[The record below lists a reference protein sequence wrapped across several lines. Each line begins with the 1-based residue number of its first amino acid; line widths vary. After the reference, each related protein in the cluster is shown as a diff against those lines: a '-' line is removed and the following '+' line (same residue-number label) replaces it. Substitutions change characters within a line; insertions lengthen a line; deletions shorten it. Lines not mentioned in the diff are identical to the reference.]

1 MSFWQRLAQPA
12 ARKSFLGLLLVAVAL
27 TSCSPPV
34 NAGDQPNADFEKQ
47 VLEII
52 RKNPAVILE
61 SVAKYQQEQQ
71 EKQIKAH
78 EELISQIAS
87 QPATIVGNSPQL
99 GQGKTLLIE
108 FSDFQCPFCAQA
120 QATLKQFMAQRS
132 GDITLVYK
140 HLPLSQIH
148 PEAMSAAQAAWAA
161 QQQGKFWE
169 FHNALFENQDK
180 LGDAFYQATAKQ
192 LGLDQRK
199 FDQDRASEA
208 AQQAIAQDMELAR
221 SLDLRGTPTFIMNG
235 QVFSGVVSIA
245 ELEQRLA
252 QK

>member
-1 MSFWQRLAQPA
+1 MSFLQRLAQTT
-12 ARKSFLGLLLVAVAL
+12 ARKSFLGLLLMAVAL

-34 NAGDQPNADFEKQ
+34 NAGDQPRGDLEKQ

-71 EKQIKAH
+71 AQQAKVR
-78 EELISQIAS
+78 EEIIRKPEA
-87 QPATIVGNSPQL
+87 IIGDSPQL
-99 GQGKTLLIE
+99 GQGKTILIE

-120 QATLKQFMAQRS
+120 QANLKQFMAQRS
-132 GDITLVYK
+132 GEITLVYK
-140 HLPLSQIH
+140 HLPLAQIH
-148 PEAMSAAQAAWAA
+148 PEALPAAQAAWAA

-169 FHNALFENQDK
+169 FHDALFEHQDK
-180 LGDAFYQATAKQ
+180 LGDEFYQTTAKQ
-192 LGLDQRK
+192 LGFDLAK
-199 FDQDRASEA
+199 FNQDRASEA
-208 AQQAIAQDMELAR
+208 AKTAIEQDMALAA

-235 QVFSGVVSIA
+235 QLFSGAVSID
-245 ELEQRLA
+245 ELEQRFA